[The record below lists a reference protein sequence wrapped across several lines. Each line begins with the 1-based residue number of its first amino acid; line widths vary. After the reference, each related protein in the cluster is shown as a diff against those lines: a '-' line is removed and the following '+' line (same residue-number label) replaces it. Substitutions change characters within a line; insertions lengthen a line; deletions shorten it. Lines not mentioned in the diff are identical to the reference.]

1 METSPQVPAAEGQL
15 LLGEVAAN
23 SLELLFSKA
32 PSLMTDDDLKA
43 IVAEQRAQRRR
54 WDMAEA
60 TGAKRAP
67 KAPTEPKA
75 TKAKKALAVPI
86 DMTGIEL

>member
-15 LLGEVAAN
+15 LLGEVSAN
-23 SLELLFSKA
+23 SLELLFSKDPA
-32 PSLMTDDDLKA
+32 TITDDELKI

-60 TGAKRAP
+60 SGAKRAP
-67 KAPTEPKA
+67 KALPEPKA
-75 TKAKKALAVPI
+75 TKAKKALAAPI